1 MQNKYWKNLQ
11 QPIDGMQKISA
22 LAWSP
27 DSKKYAVAT
36 ADRVVHLYNEN
47 GERKDKFTTWPTE
60 KDNKSYI
67 VRAVAFYSDNQK
79 IAIAQSDNIVF
90 I

>member
-1 MQNKYWKNLQ
+1 
-11 QPIDGMQKISA
+11 MQKISA

-36 ADRVVHLYNEN
+36 ADRVVHLYDEN
-47 GERKDKFTTWPTE
+47 GQRRDKFTTRPAE

-67 VRAVAFYSDNQK
+67 VRAVAFSPDNQK
-79 IAIAQSDNIVF
+79 IAIA
-90 I
+90 